1 MIIIK
6 MNHVYVVVENG
17 DPYPAVY
24 TSFAAAASAAKDR
37 HAKTI
42 EEELLEAGGEPICS
56 DLDVPENVIKGK
68 TSLYVEKG
76 IFIEIYKLP
85 IL

>member
-1 MIIIK
+1 
-6 MNHVYVVVENG
+6 MNYVYVVVENG

-24 TSFAAAASAAKDR
+24 TSFAAAASAAKER
-37 HAKTI
+37 HAETI
-42 EEELLEAGGEPICS
+42 EEELLEADGEPICS
-56 DLDVPENVIKGK
+56 DLDVPEDVINGK

-85 IL
+85 IVTKN